1 MTVEPPRTNSQQL
14 LLVRALVRRFS
25 EDLLVIIRRGAIA
38 AELGLAAVK
47 ISDRSFGGVLP
58 PCGAVI
64 GLPPLRE
71 RGPHLPNAFVAAG
84 VPNIVFLVHLCIILN
99 ITR

>member
-1 MTVEPPRTNSQQL
+1 MRVEHPRTNSQHL

-25 EDLLVIIRRGAIA
+25 EDLLVIIRCGAIA

-47 ISDRSFGGVLP
+47 ISDRSFGGVFP
-58 PCGAVI
+58 PRGAAV

-71 RGPHLPNAFVAAG
+71 RGPHLPKAFVAGG
-84 VPNIVFLVHLCIILN
+84 VANRVYLMHQRIIQT
-99 ITR
+99 IT